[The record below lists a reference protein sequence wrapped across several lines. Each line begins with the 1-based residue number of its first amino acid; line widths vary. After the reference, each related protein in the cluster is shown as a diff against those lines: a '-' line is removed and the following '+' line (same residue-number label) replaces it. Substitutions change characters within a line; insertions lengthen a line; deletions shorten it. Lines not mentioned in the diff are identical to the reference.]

1 MIVPGF
7 YERFLLYMVLTAE
20 GGYLVVAR
28 RRHVILAADGYDAVY
43 EAGELG
49 GAAGCYVALHRG
61 GEAGGEAVHHAQAAG
76 DEIFR
81 EGESHGLADGLHLLY
96 QSLKERARLAG
107 DLEGIRLDAKI
118 QSGRAHR

>member
-1 MIVPGF
+1 MIVPDF

-28 RRHVILAADGYDAVY
+28 RGDVVLAAEGYDAVD
-43 EAGELG
+43 ETGEFG
-49 GAAGCYVALHRG
+49 GAARCYVALHRG

-107 DLEGIRLDAKI
+107 HLERIGLDTEI